1 MSEIIAKGG
10 MIIVENPKIPYAS
23 RNQMSMN
30 RNAFGNVPSLMKNCL
45 IPMIK
50 PAIKKGSNAKSMMR
64 V

>member
-1 MSEIIAKGG
+1 MSEITAKGG

-23 RNQMSMN
+23 RNQMSMK
-30 RNAFGNVPSLMKNCL
+30 RNAFGNASLMKNCL